1 MRCFISGSSLKT
13 GLTAGLLMLLALPGL
28 TSASQKK
35 NYPYELS
42 AQVGYIDLKTLPVQ
56 HEKINAIRLKA
67 IQNSATELGAKG
79 GLAWRSVQ
87 INRILEQSSSHLD
100 QVFSFSRLLINHA
113 VLPPVIVSAD
123 NELNLNNNDSMR
135 LASKTYRILSP
146 ARLITTPPNWR
157 DYLWMPYPK
166 PQIPNKTLLP
176 KTQAEATVWNDSLAQ
191 GWHAGLKQG
200 DAMLR
205 VNLDRLKR
213 DYIGMVLFKKLLAKH
228 MVSAPHIAKASLGIT
243 GNQHNIRI
251 NDQIIRITDHSVFDP
266 SGKGWKPIIVE
277 DEPRG

>member
-1 MRCFISGSSLKT
+1 MRCFTSGSSLKT
-13 GLTAGLLMLLALPGL
+13 GLTAGFLMLF
-28 TSASQKK
+28 T
-35 NYPYELS
+35 LS
-42 AQVGYIDLKTLPVQ
+42 GAANTDRDKAYAPQLNAQVGYIDLKTLPVQ

-100 QVFSFSRLLINHA
+100 QVFSFNRLLINHS

-166 PQIPNKTLLP
+166 PQMPNKTLLP
-176 KTQAEATVWNDSLAQ
+176 KTQAEASVWNDSLAQ

-228 MVSAPHIAKASLGIT
+228 MVSAPQVAKASLGIT
-243 GNQHNIRI
+243 GNQQNIRI
-251 NDQIIRITDHSVFDP
+251 NDQIIRITDHSAFDP
-266 SGKGWKPIIVE
+266 SGKGWTPIIVE
-277 DEPRG
+277 DESRG